1 MDDDPEFPPRFSPTR
16 EARESGCAGLL
27 RGYAVQSTSGA
38 LVHATSV
45 HKGDG
50 PFICPACLADVIVRH
65 PWRMRHHFAHHPRH
79 SPLDTSRES
88 RLHFECKME
97 IFTAL
102 RRTCP
107 QGGWI
112 CDSRRLKANAPR
124 GRKARKPD
132 IGGRI
137 NGKPVVIEIQKSAL
151 GIRELIA
158 RTRDYNERGISILW
172 VVPLKEPLGK
182 DIFQPRLIER
192 YLHAIY
198 FGRVYYWLHGMGG
211 EVLPV
216 HFGPATRMVPFR
228 TNENGYWEEAGWD
241 ERPYKV
247 IRKPREF
254 ETTIPILR
262 AFKPRKRPAFLSW
275 GEHRPIPPALLWMD
289 VLKPWWPRKE
299 LPRFRRF
306 YPSTEGDFGEED

>member
-1 MDDDPEFPPRFSPTR
+1 
-16 EARESGCAGLL
+16 
-27 RGYAVQSTSGA
+27 
-38 LVHATSV
+38 
-45 HKGDG
+45 
-50 PFICPACLADVIVRH
+50 
-65 PWRMRHHFAHHPRH
+65 
-79 SPLDTSRES
+79 
-88 RLHFECKME
+88 
-97 IFTAL
+97 
-102 RRTCP
+102 
-107 QGGWI
+107 
-112 CDSRRLKANAPR
+112 
-124 GRKARKPD
+124 
-132 IGGRI
+132 
-137 NGKPVVIEIQKSAL
+137 VVIEIQKSAL

-182 DIFQPRLIER
+182 DLFQPRLIER
-192 YLHAIY
+192 YLHAMY

-228 TNENGYWEEAGWD
+228 TNENGSWEEAGWD

-262 AFKPRKRPAFLSW
+262 AFKPRKRPAFLPW

-299 LPRFRRF
+299 LLRFRRF
-306 YPSTEGDFGEED
+306 YPSPEGDFGEED